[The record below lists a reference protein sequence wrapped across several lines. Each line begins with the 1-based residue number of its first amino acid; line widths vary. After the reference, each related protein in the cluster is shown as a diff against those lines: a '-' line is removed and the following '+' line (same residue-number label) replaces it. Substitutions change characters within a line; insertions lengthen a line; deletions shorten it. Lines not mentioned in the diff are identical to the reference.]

1 MSHLPA
7 PAAPLRAPDDVA
19 AATRAWIKPLV
30 TIAGTQYRALYLY
43 GSVLEPGFD
52 PSISD
57 VNVLVVLADLPFA
70 TLEACAARLGDPSS
84 YSSGR
89 LRFSPLLL
97 TQRQIEQSRDVF
109 PLEFLDFG
117 QRRALLDGEDVLAS
131 ATVSAT
137 NLRHQCEF
145 ELRSKLVTLRQA
157 YLHSGAEPGAAQS
170 LTAQAAGG
178 SAVLF
183 RHLLTLRGLPQAEG
197 REALA
202 AAVARAYGV
211 DPEGLAAP
219 FAARRAPAD
228 DKAARQR
235 LARYLDALAALVE
248 AVDHTQVG

>member
-1 MSHLPA
+1 MTQLPL
-7 PAAPLRAPDDVA
+7 PAAPLRAPDDIA
-19 AATRAWIKPLV
+19 TATRAWIKPLLAA
-30 TIAGTQYRALYLY
+30 AGDRFRALYLY

-52 PSISD
+52 ASVSD
-57 VNVLVVLADLPFA
+57 VNVLVVLSDLPFA
-70 TLEACAARLGDPSS
+70 TLETCAARLGDPAAH
-84 YSSGR
+84 SSGR
-89 LRFSPLLL
+89 LRFSPLVL
-97 TQRQIEQSRDVF
+97 TQRQIANSRDVF

-117 QRRALLDGEDVLAS
+117 QRRALLDGEDVLAA
-131 ATVSAT
+131 ATVSAD

-157 YLHSGAEPGAAQS
+157 YLLSGAERGAAQS

-183 RHLLTLRGLPQAEG
+183 RHLLTLRGLPQVEG

-202 AAVARAYGV
+202 AAVARAYSV

-219 FAARRAPAD
+219 FAARRSPAD
-228 DKAARQR
+228 DAAARRR
-235 LARYLDALAALVE
+235 LAAYIDALAALVD